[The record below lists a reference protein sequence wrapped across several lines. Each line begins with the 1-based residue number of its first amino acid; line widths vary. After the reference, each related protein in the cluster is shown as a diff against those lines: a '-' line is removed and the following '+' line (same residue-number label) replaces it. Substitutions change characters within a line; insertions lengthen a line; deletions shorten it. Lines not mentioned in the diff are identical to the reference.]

1 MNASYLAV
9 VCQQVV
15 YVGVVTNG
23 KGPAKLWIDEARS
36 EGGSPMNQHPNARL
50 APRGREGLVKRVR
63 SGEAVSEVARQMRAS
78 RQTASKWLARAR
90 AGEPVSDRTSR
101 PRRLA
106 RLTPREVEDRV
117 AGRAEALP
125 AFIDRCNWDRP
136 RSACGSLPPMPRIAG
151 VNNLFAHNS

>member
-1 MNASYLAV
+1 MVERVEAGEPVAEV
-9 VCQQVV
+9 TRQ
-15 YVGVVTNG
+15 VGV
-23 KGPAKLWIDEARS
+23 
-36 EGGSPMNQHPNARL
+36 
-50 APRGREGLVKRVR
+50 
-63 SGEAVSEVARQMRAS
+63 S

-151 VNNLFAHNS
+151 VNNLLAHNS